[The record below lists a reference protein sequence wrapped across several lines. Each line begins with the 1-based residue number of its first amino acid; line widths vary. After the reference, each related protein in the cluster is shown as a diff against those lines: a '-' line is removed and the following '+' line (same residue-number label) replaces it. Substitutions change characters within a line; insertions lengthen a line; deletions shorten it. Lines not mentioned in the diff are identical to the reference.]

1 MISPRQLH
9 RDGDSVTITPRQ
21 SGCDGVTI
29 SPRQL
34 GCDRDSVTI
43 KQRQSDR
50 DGGGPYLAVTDAP
63 VLLES
68 LEDLVL
74 AAEGGC
80 GVEGQLLQV
89 V

>member
-1 MISPRQLH
+1 MTVTVRKSDS
-9 RDGDSVTITPRQ
+9 DGD
-21 SGCDGVTI
+21 GH
-29 SPRQL
+29 
-34 GCDRDSVTI
+34 
-43 KQRQSDR
+43 
-50 DGGGPYLAVTDAP
+50 YLAVTDAP

-89 V
+89 VRDARGEGHLVPGAGLVGRSWGRN